1 MHTFP
6 PSVHISAWPRLTTL
20 LRKVIR
26 LLDKNRSVKRPIFSV
41 VPSRTSRS
49 ITLNTSDRDD
59 SRCGTIRI
67 CGGGSSGLSVDDE
80 ATLAAALLSLLAVE
94 LRKVSSVVV
103 ADVRSG
109 RGTTGDD
116 KAAVSIGGSL
126 GQWSVGV
133 SA

>member
-1 MHTFP
+1 M
-6 PSVHISAWPRLTTL
+6 
-20 LRKVIR
+20 
-26 LLDKNRSVKRPIFSV
+26 
-41 VPSRTSRS
+41 
-49 ITLNTSDRDD
+49 
-59 SRCGTIRI
+59 
-67 CGGGSSGLSVDDE
+67 DDE